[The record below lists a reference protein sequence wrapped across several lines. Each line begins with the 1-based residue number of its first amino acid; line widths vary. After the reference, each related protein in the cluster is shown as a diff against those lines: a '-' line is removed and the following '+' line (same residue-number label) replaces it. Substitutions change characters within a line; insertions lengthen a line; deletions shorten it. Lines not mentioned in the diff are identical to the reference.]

1 MAARPKIEKD
11 QMREREREREREQE
25 EKNNCRSQELRKFKS
40 EFLQTFFIYLMCL
53 AFWLL

>member
-11 QMREREREREREQE
+11 QMREREREQE

>member
-11 QMREREREREREQE
+11 QMREREREREQE